1 MARFLIRLISSA
13 RERSDEIRAAKKKWD
28 NMGTPEQDAAAVKL
42 RMERVSAQIEELKL
56 WSDAE
61 LARLRSRLHAQ
72 IGRLQTEVAQ
82 LHVES
87 PAESTTDYAARI
99 EAQLTEL
106 AAKGDSVYE
115 LLRSSL
121 EKAVDK

>member
-1 MARFLIRLISSA
+1 
-13 RERSDEIRAAKKKWD
+13 
-28 NMGTPEQDAAAVKL
+28 
-42 RMERVSAQIEELKL
+42 MERVSAQIEELKL